1 MKHEDMTLVDAEI
14 RIVTPANRKG
24 VKVNFVLDSYK
35 LSTAN
40 NFSEVSLPGTPA
52 PILQFVNGQAAIL
65 SMTVYFDSTERG
77 VDVRELTKNIL
88 ELMDIDE
95 QIHAPPVLSF
105 SWKGSDFT
113 CVLESTVQEFLSLF
127 PDGRPASAKLD
138 LTFKERLSIEERTTG
153 RRGWLRRLLPGRA

>member
-14 RIVTPANRKG
+14 RIVTPVNRKG

-77 VDVRELTKNIL
+77 V
-88 ELMDIDE
+88 
-95 QIHAPPVLSF
+95 APPVLSF

-113 CVLESTVQEFLSLF
+113 CVLESAVQEFLSLF

-153 RRGWLRRLLPGRA
+153 RRGWLRRLLPGRAQGIPQAKRNR